1 MILDVSY
8 TAGIASVEATV
19 GTLVPATKNFW
30 GTFQSNVLNLEST
43 AIPVT
48 DPPAATLVFSGAVP
62 AQGVVAVFATLTT
75 PESGII
81 CSDFKILDTGP
92 AP

>member
-1 MILDVSY
+1 M
-8 TAGIASVEATV
+8 
-19 GTLVPATKNFW
+19 
-30 GTFQSNVLNLEST
+30 LNLEST

-48 DPPAATLVFSGAVP
+48 DPPAKTVVFSGAVP

-75 PESGII
+75 PDDGII
-81 CSDFKILDTGP
+81 CSSLENLDTGP